1 MAFCPNCG
9 KPVEEGE
16 NFCQGCGTNLTTNEN
31 NNVNASAN
39 EPVVENAP
47 TPKKRTLNTAQL
59 VWAIINIVMC
69 CTPLGIGALVCT
81 LLAKDAADDEA
92 EHKHLKTA
100 KTCNMIG
107 TIGGAVVIVLYFIF
121 VFAVG
126 FLGAIA

>member
-16 NFCQGCGTNLTTNEN
+16 NFCQGCGTNLSNEPIVN
-31 NNVNASAN
+31 NN
-39 EPVVENAP
+39 P

-107 TIGGAVVIVLYFIF
+107 TIGGAVGVILYFLLF
-121 VFAVG
+121 VIG
-126 FLGAIA
+126 TIAGM